1 MLLPAITP
9 QLPIHLRTQC
19 ILTADSGQ
27 SAPSGRNAGRLRQY
41 SRGTRTWDD
50 SVRRGELGSQG
61 KQHKFDDRRG
71 AIQFAPLGDSALL
84 VEFGA
89 EINREVHE
97 RVRQFAERMAEHP
110 MLGRLE
116 LTTAFT
122 TACVFYDPMQVSYA
136 DLCQQ
141 IKPIADAPNDSRT
154 SAARVVEIPVCYG
167 GPYGPDLAFV
177 AQRNGLTE
185 DEVIALH
192 VSGEYFLYMLGFAPG
207 FPYLGG
213 LSERIATPRRATPRT
228 HVPAG
233 SVGIAGNQTG
243 IYSVETPGGWQ
254 LIGRTP
260 LVLFRPA
267 DEPPSLFL
275 PGDTVRF
282 RAISSDEMRTWPEE
296 QR

>member
-1 MLLPAITP
+1 MTREFDK
-9 QLPIHLRTQC
+9 QS
-19 ILTADSGQ
+19 DSI
-27 SAPSGRNAGRLRQY
+27 RF
-41 SRGTRTWDD
+41 
-50 SVRRGELGSQG
+50 V
-61 KQHKFDDRRG
+61 
-71 AIQFAPLGDSALL
+71 PLGDSALL
-84 VEFGA
+84 VQFG
-89 EINREVHE
+89 ETIDRDVHT
-97 RVRQFAERMAEHP
+97 RVRRFAERLATHP
-110 MLGRLE
+110 TLGQLE

-122 TACVFYDPMQVSYA
+122 TACVFYDPLQVSYA

-141 IKPIADAPNDSRT
+141 IKPIADAPNDSRP

-167 GPYGPDLAFV
+167 GSDGPDLAFV

-185 DEVIALH
+185 DEAVALH

-267 DEPPSLFL
+267 DDPPSLLL

-282 RAISSDEMRTWPEE
+282 RAISSDEMRAWPEE